1 MRRFVVPDQGPLF
14 GISLSLCELL
24 PQGQSKPFTPPF
36 QAISMICIYEVR
48 MCSTTQSEADSWVP
62 LTLTPLTLGT
72 LYTLGP
78 LLATYFELLKGIKE
92 RDLANRISSDG
103 NDDRGG

>member
-1 MRRFVVPDQGPLF
+1 VFDDSTR
-14 GISLSLCELL
+14 S
-24 PQGQSKPFTPPF
+24 GQLG
-36 QAISMICIYEVR
+36 AI
-48 MCSTTQSEADSWVP
+48 D
-62 LTLTPLTLGT
+62 TPLTFGT

>member
-1 MRRFVVPDQGPLF
+1 
-14 GISLSLCELL
+14 
-24 PQGQSKPFTPPF
+24 
-36 QAISMICIYEVR
+36 MICIYEVR
-48 MCSTTQSEADSWVP
+48 MCSTTQPEADSWVP
-62 LTLTPLTLGT
+62 LTLTPLTFDT